1 MEDTIMVTVTDGA
14 REYLHGAAGSLS
26 DDECF
31 RLARGMGGKIAIV
44 TGRPVDSDVT
54 FEHGESTVLAMEP
67 QLAEDLEGR
76 TIDIEERAQGKVGLV
91 LV

>member
-1 MEDTIMVTVTDGA
+1 MVTVPDGA
-14 REYLHGAAGSLS
+14 REYLHGAAENLS
-26 DDECF
+26 DEECF

-54 FEHGESTVLAMEP
+54 FEHGETTVLAMEAK
-67 QLAEDLEGR
+67 LAEALEGR
-76 TIDIEERAQGKVGLV
+76 TIDIEERAEGKVGLV

>member
-1 MEDTIMVTVTDGA
+1 MEDTMMVTVTDGA
-14 REYLHGAAGSLS
+14 REYLHGEAEGLA

-54 FEHGESTVLAMEP
+54 FEHGDSTVLAVEAK
-67 QLAEDLEGR
+67 LAEDLGGR
-76 TIDIEERAQGKVGLV
+76 TIDIEERSEGKLGLV